1 MKKEDLFLAGSVSL
15 RQKAEKQYEK
25 KHSAKKPTRN
35 EADTMRHIHELEVHQ
50 IELEMQ
56 YEELKMAE
64 AKAETAAEKFATLY
78 DFAPVGYFTL
88 DNNCKICELNL
99 RGASILEKE
108 RSILLNSNFRHFI
121 TPETLPSFN
130 DFFEKIFE
138 SHSKQTCEL
147 RLKLYEDLFIYVHM
161 NGISF
166 GEDHKVL
173 ITLTDIT
180 QNKLVEEKLQNSEER
195 YRRLFETAKDGILI
209 LDAYN
214 GQIVDVN
221 PYLMEVLG
229 YTYKE
234 FLGKELWEI
243 GIFKNIEDS
252 KAAFI
257 ELQNKGYIRFE
268 DMPLE
273 TKNGK
278 PINVEYVS
286 NVYLVEKA
294 KVIQCNIRDITDR
307 KKAEEALK
315 KSEGSLRELN
325 ATKDKFFSII
335 AHDLK
340 SPFNSIVGLSN
351 LLVEKVHKKEYAKIE
366 EIAGMLQNSSWRAM
380 DLLKNLM
387 EWSQSQSGRMEFNKI
402 KINPSE
408 LINEVTELLN
418 DYAIQK
424 SITIAKYLPADIT
437 AFADKSMFNTI
448 IRNLISNAIKYTNP
462 GGKID
467 ISVFPGG
474 TELII
479 SVSDNGVGIKKD
491 EFDKLFLI
499 EASGSTPGT
508 QGEEGTGLGLI
519 LCRDFVLK
527 HGGRI
532 WAESEPGQGS
542 RFIFTLPAK
551 QD

>member
-1 MKKEDLFLAGSVSL
+1 MKKEDLFLAGTVSL

-88 DNNCKICELNL
+88 NNKGKICELNL
-99 RGASILEKE
+99 NGARMLEKE
-108 RSILLNSNFRHFI
+108 RSVLVNSYFRQFI
-121 TPETLPSFN
+121 TSETLPVFN
-130 DFFEKIFE
+130 DFFGNVFKT
-138 SHSKQTCEL
+138 HSKQTCEVS
-147 RLKLYEDLFIYVHM
+147 LKLFEDLIISVHID
-161 NGISF
+161 GISSMD
-166 GEDHKVL
+166 DHEVL
-173 ITLTDIT
+173 ITLTDTTKSI
-180 QNKLVEEKLQNSEER
+180 QIEEKLQNSEER

-221 PYLMEVLG
+221 PFLIEILG
-229 YTYKE
+229 YTYNE

-257 ELQNKGYIRFE
+257 ELQDKGYIRYE

-273 TKNGK
+273 TKHGK

-307 KKAEEALK
+307 KKAELALK
-315 KSEGSLRELN
+315 KSEASLRELN

-340 SPFNSIVGLSN
+340 SPFNGIIGLSD

-366 EIAGMLQNSSWRAM
+366 EIVVMLQNSSWRAM
-380 DLLKNLM
+380 DLLKNLLD
-387 EWSQSQSGRMEFNKI
+387 WSRSQSGKMEFNKV

-408 LINEVTELLN
+408 LINEVIELLN
-418 DYAIQK
+418 DSAIQK
-424 SITIAKYLPADIT
+424 SITIAKYLPAGIT
-437 AFADKSMFNTI
+437 VFADISMFNTI

-467 ISVFPGG
+467 ISVFPGE

-491 EFDKLFLI
+491 EFEKLFLI
-499 EASGSTPGT
+499 EAGGSTSCT

-551 QD
+551 